1 MNRSICDQSASG
13 EAGPRCREAE
23 AGGPQI
29 VRAPRRAPGPDWLR
43 PSDLGALADR
53 FAPLDVAQVRHL
65 AFVLAEGSTPVE
77 VLIMRLTA
85 AGLALGDA
93 RRFIAELRSLREQTR
108 RPSDARGCDHSY

>member
-1 MNRSICDQSASG
+1 MCDQSASG
-13 EAGPRCREAE
+13 EAGPQCRERE
-23 AGGPQI
+23 AGESELVRGP
-29 VRAPRRAPGPDWLR
+29 RWAPRPEWLR
-43 PSDLGALADR
+43 PSDLDALADR
-53 FAPLDVAQVRHL
+53 FAPLDVAQARHL

-108 RPSDARGCDHSY
+108 RPNESRRCDHSS